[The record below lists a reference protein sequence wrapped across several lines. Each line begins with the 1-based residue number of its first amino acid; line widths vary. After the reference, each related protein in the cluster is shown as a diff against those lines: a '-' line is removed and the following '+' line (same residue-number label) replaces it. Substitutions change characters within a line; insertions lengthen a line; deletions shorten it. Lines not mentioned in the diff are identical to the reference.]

1 MHVLY
6 MFHVPIPKPSHFI
19 VISCTFLLDYI
30 HIHDFGGA
38 AVPGREVRGGKETR
52 HTAQGTLCALSA
64 IAFCMDTVI
73 RRGRESSH

>member
-1 MHVLY
+1 

-38 AVPGREVRGGKETR
+38 AVPGREVRGGKDPFIILKKYE
-52 HTAQGTLCALSA
+52 LCVEGVNQ
-64 IAFCMDTVI
+64 FYCC
-73 RRGRESSH
+73 